1 MEPFIVLTSK
11 NKGFANNSNLLTGN
25 NSYFCCPA
33 SCLRIVSKTCT
44 CFVIIVIFVAPQ
56 ALVRHPFYVT
66 DRAKP

>member
-33 SCLRIVSKTCT
+33 S
-44 CFVIIVIFVAPQ
+44 FGQAPF
-56 ALVRHPFYVT
+56 LC
-66 DRAKP
+66 D